1 MQMGEAQLSIDTED
15 QRYLCGFM
23 TLHACS
29 IWNFSLLTK
38 GYLLAHVSPIPNQ
51 QPQRPDL
58 CGVNPDASDARCY
71 VGHLGDLLRAALVV
85 LETDSCEHM
94 HLVIKALFALRGS

>member
-1 MQMGEAQLSIDTED
+1 MGEAQLSIDTED

-23 TLHACS
+23 TLHVCP

-38 GYLLAHVSPIPNQ
+38 GYLLAHVSPIPNE

-58 CGVNPDASDARCY
+58 CGVNPEVSDGRCY
-71 VGHLGDLLRAALVV
+71 WAIWAISSELLWWFWKQIAVSIC
-85 LETDSCEHM
+85 T
-94 HLVIKALFALRGS
+94 